1 MVAEKK
7 YNFSFTAA
15 SLRTRE
21 LALVA
26 KHVLVEPID
35 DIEGVLGHG
44 KRTTGKR
51 YLVEM
56 IKWLNVLTE
65 EQKVLL
71 LEGDFNVQKE
81 ITFIAV
87 CKNFAFI
94 RDFIIEV
101 IREKYVVFD
110 YEITNGDY
118 LSFFRRK
125 AESHPEMDKLTEVTQ
140 NKVRQVTFKILEQAG
155 LINNI
160 KSKMIQPQII
170 EQQTKKVILND
181 NSELFKIYLYSDFD
195 IQTLTA

>member
-26 KHVLVEPID
+26 KHVLVQPID

-44 KRTTGKR
+44 KRATGKR
-51 YLVEM
+51 YLLEM
-56 IKWLNVLTE
+56 VKWLNVLTE
-65 EQKVLL
+65 EQKALL
-71 LEGDFNVQKE
+71 LEANFNVQKE

-101 IREKYVVFD
+101 VREKYIVFD

-125 AESHPEMDKLTEVTQ
+125 AENHPEIDNLTEVTQ

-155 LINNI
+155 LINSI

-170 EQQTKKVILND
+170 EPQTKKVILND
-181 NSELFKIYLYSDFD
+181 NSELFKIFLYSDFD
-195 IQTLTA
+195 IQILTA